1 MRQAMTRP
9 IEVDKEEMLRPGMM
23 QNSLRRGGG
32 HLSRGN
38 KSIGWDWEDIEAT
51 VVVLG
56 GCNASESSYF
66 LSLMMDS
73 IENQWPCGFDEKPA
87 CSLPVA
93 AREESPW

>member
-1 MRQAMTRP
+1 MRQEMTRP
-9 IEVDKEEMLRPGMM
+9 IVVDRAEMLRPGMM
-23 QNSLRRGGG
+23 QNSLHKGGV

-56 GCNASESSYF
+56 DCNACGSLYF

-73 IENQWPCGFDEKPA
+73 IENQWPCGFDETPA

-93 AREESPW
+93 AREGSPW